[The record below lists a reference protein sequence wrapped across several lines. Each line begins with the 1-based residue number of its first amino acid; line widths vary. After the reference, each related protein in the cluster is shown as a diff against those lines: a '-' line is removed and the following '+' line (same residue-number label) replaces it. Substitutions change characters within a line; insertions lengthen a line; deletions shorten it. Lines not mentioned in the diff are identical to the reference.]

1 MASTNVTVSSTWTQ
15 VSTVSCILTPNTIEW
30 GEIQIATAETI
41 PNETLLGRTC
51 GSGESVVCNILP
63 GEMVWAKSANGF
75 PSINIVVDAIA
86 TTTGGEITQAI
97 PDYESASDLLAAF
110 GNFSEVNWA
119 GGDFV
124 SRVITSNGQTI
135 TALSANPLVPGE
147 SRIVI
152 DCPVKQPCVL
162 DFEGSVI
169 RNRQQ
174 FVSAGLFADRVVDGL
189 ITPDPVPNPINIVSI
204 SQSSAVNGAVYTG
217 TAGVTCTIVLES
229 ALPPIGAQ
237 NAVFLSDWINIT
249 GLVDTRLNYQ
259 NACINYISPDRKVVC
274 FGYSDEV
281 ALPSLAVALIT
292 PAIGT
297 AKVNFYNN
305 AAGAIHG
312 AGYRF
317 TGTTD
322 TSGVYWTIFGGGDA
336 QVSGTLTGDHRT
348 TIATSAATTL
358 NQITGNY
365 ELKATSRFRVE
376 CKPEATNFLDRPIDI
391 VGNHWTHRVNRTSVK
406 PGSEA
411 MLRPRFRLY
420 QPPGMSRPIA
430 KIVSISKAGTTTA
443 TANLDIA
450 PETPIV
456 VGNVLNVYGVRD
468 QVGFPNAQAT
478 VTAVI
483 SPTQVQFVIGS
494 ATTVTSYGGFVGIV
508 NGGAAQPGII
518 SMVASTIK
526 SSPTVVLGTANPEWL
541 EIVMNTT
548 ISGLSAGMYI
558 NLHGWRNATNGD
570 DMLVDG
576 VWEIASVGTTTLIV
590 MPVYDIRGI
599 RQSPVTPTIATATNC
614 GGAIIVRT
622 TARLHDLIV
631 TSSGGETEVRIA
643 GQGSTRADLSVPV
656 NLTASATC
664 TQGTGA
670 TISTT
675 DGTGGW
681 PIRPSITGIAD
692 IASAAI
698 TTTATSSSIAND
710 KGNGFQLNFPVTA
723 VTGTSPTLDIRIE
736 ESFDG
741 GTTFVTLYEM
751 QRITAVGNYSTPI
764 LRATGRHI
772 RYVRTITGTTPSF
785 TMAAT
790 RNLLPF
796 IQAEPQKRLMDRT
809 IVPNTLNSVTPTLF
823 SGAANNSQL
832 VINMGAITT
841 TAPQIQVEGSE
852 DGTNWYA
859 IGTPLLAVASATVE
873 VTVAKSATFVRARVS
888 TAGSGATL
896 GYISLKAWS

>member
-1 MASTNVTVSSTWTQ
+1 MSEVIQGVYQETGQADQYIPIKVSKDGDLNVAG
-15 VSTVSCILTPNTIEW
+15 TI
-30 GEIQIATAETI
+30 
-41 PNETLLGRTC
+41 
-51 GSGESVVCNILP
+51 S
-63 GEMVWAKSANGF
+63 
-75 PSINIVVDAIA
+75 
-86 TTTGGEITQAI
+86 QAV
-97 PDYESASDLLAAF
+97 PDYDNAADLLTAY
-110 GNFSEVNWA
+110 GNFSEVNWS

-124 SRVITSNGQTI
+124 SRVLTSNGQTI
-135 TALSANPLVPGE
+135 TALSANPLVSGE
-147 SRIVI
+147 SRIII
-152 DCPVKQPCVL
+152 DSPIKQPGVL
-162 DFEGSVI
+162 EFEGSVI

-174 FVSAGLFADRVVDGL
+174 FVSAGLFADRVVNGV
-189 ITPDPVPNPINIVSI
+189 TVADPVPDPINIVTI
-204 SQSSAVNGAVYTG
+204 SQSTAVNGAAYTG
-217 TAGVTCTIVLES
+217 TAGTTCTIVLGTP
-229 ALPPIGAQ
+229 LPAIGEL

-274 FGYSDEV
+274 FGYSDEG
-281 ALPSLAVALIT
+281 ALPSLAVPLIT
-292 PAIGT
+292 PSLGT
-297 AKVNFYNN
+297 AKVSFYNN
-305 AAGAIHG
+305 AAGAVHG

-322 TSGVYWTIFGGGDA
+322 TSAVYWTIFGAGDA

-376 CKPEATNFLDRPIDI
+376 CRPEATNFLDRPVD
-391 VGNHWTHRVNRTSVK
+391 VTGNLWTHRAHRSAVK

-411 MLRPRFRLY
+411 LLRPRFRLY

-430 KIVSISKAGTTTA
+430 KIVSISKSGTTTA

-478 VTAVI
+478 VTAVL
-483 SPTQVQFVIGS
+483 SATQVQFVIGS
-494 ATTVTSYGGFVGIV
+494 ASTVTSYGGFVGIV
-508 NGGAAQPGII
+508 NGGAVQPGII

-526 SSPTVVLGTANPEWL
+526 SSPTVVLGSANPEWL

-548 ISGLSAGMYI
+548 ISGLSAGMYV
-558 NLHGWRNATNGD
+558 NLHGWRNATDGGD
-570 DMLVDG
+570 LLVDG

-590 MPVYDIRGI
+590 KPIYDIRGV

-631 TSSGGETEVRIA
+631 TSFSETEVRVA
-643 GQGSTRADLSVPV
+643 GQGTNRADLSLPV

-664 TQGTGA
+664 TQGTAA
-670 TISTT
+670 TVSTT

-681 PIRPSITGIAD
+681 QIRPGIVRIAD
-692 IASAAI
+692 VASAAI
-698 TTTATSSSIAND
+698 TATATSSSVSNNQ
-710 KGNGFQLNFPVTA
+710 GNGFQVTFPVTA

-741 GTTFVTLYEM
+741 GTNWVTLYEM
-751 QRITAVGNYSTPI
+751 QRITAVGSYNTPI
-764 LRATGRHI
+764 LRATGASI
-772 RYVRTITGTTPSF
+772 RYVRTITGTSPSF
-785 TMAAT
+785 TMAIS

-796 IQAEPQKRLMDRT
+796 IPAEPQKRIIDRT
-809 IVPNTLNSVTPTLF
+809 VVTTTLNAVTPVLF
-823 SGAANNSQL
+823 QGAANNIQL
-832 VINMGAITT
+832 VVNMGAITT
-841 TAPQIQVEGSE
+841 TAPAFQIEGSE
-852 DGTNWYA
+852 DGVNWYPV
-859 IGTPLLAVASATVE
+859 GTPLTAVASSTVE
-873 VTVAKSATFVRARVS
+873 VTVNKSVTFVRARVS
-888 TAGSGATL
+888 TAGVGSTL
-896 GYISLKAWS
+896 GYVSLKAWS

>member
-1 MASTNVTVSSTWTQ
+1 MSEVIQGVYSQAGQADQYIPFKVNADGELSIAGAVNQ
-15 VSTVSCILTPNTIEW
+15 VV
-30 GEIQIATAETI
+30 
-41 PNETLLGRTC
+41 
-51 GSGESVVCNILP
+51 
-63 GEMVWAKSANGF
+63 
-75 PSINIVVDAIA
+75 
-86 TTTGGEITQAI
+86 
-97 PDYESASDLLAAF
+97 PDYERAADLLAVY
-110 GNFSEVNWA
+110 GNFSEVNWE

-124 SRVITSNGQTI
+124 SQVITSNGQTI
-135 TALSANPLVPGE
+135 TALSASPLVPGE

-152 DCPVKQPCVL
+152 DSPVKQPCVL
-162 DFEGSVI
+162 DFEGSVV

-174 FVSAGLFADRVVDGL
+174 FVSAGLFADRVIDGVV
-189 ITPDPVPNPINIVSI
+189 TPDLVPNPINIVSI
-204 SQSSAVNGAVYTG
+204 SQSSAVNGAAYTG

-229 ALPPIGAQ
+229 ALPRIGEHD
-237 NAVFLSDWINIT
+237 AVFLSDWINIT

-259 NACINYISPDRKVVC
+259 NACVNYISPDRKVVC
-274 FGYSDEV
+274 FGFSDEA
-281 ALPSLAVALIT
+281 ALPSLAIPLIT
-292 PAIGT
+292 PELGT

-305 AAGAIHG
+305 AAGAIHA

-322 TSGVYWTIFGGGDA
+322 TSAVYWTIFAGGDV

-348 TIATSAATTL
+348 TIATSAANTL

-376 CKPEATNFLDRPIDI
+376 CKTEATNFLDRPIDI

-430 KIVSISKAGTTTA
+430 KIVSISKTGTTTA
-443 TANLDIA
+443 TANLNIA

-456 VGNVLNVYGVRD
+456 VGNVLNIYGVRD
-468 QVGFPNAQAT
+468 QTGFPNAQAT

-508 NGGAAQPGII
+508 NGGAAQPGIV
-518 SMVASTIK
+518 SMVGSTIK

-570 DMLVDG
+570 DLLVDG

-631 TSSGGETEVRIA
+631 ASSGGETEVRIA

-656 NLTASATC
+656 NLTANPIA
-664 TQGTGA
+664 TQGSPA
-670 TISTT
+670 APSTT
-675 DGTGGW
+675 TGDGAWFVRGA
-681 PIRPSITGIAD
+681 IVRIAD
-692 IASAAI
+692 VASAAI
-698 TTTATSSSIAND
+698 TATATSTGITNNQ
-710 KGNGFQLNFPVTA
+710 GNGFQVTFPVTA
-723 VTGTSPTLDIRIE
+723 VSGTSPTLDIRIE

-741 GTTFVTLYEM
+741 GTNWVTLYEM
-751 QRITAVGNYSTPI
+751 QRITAIGSYNTPI
-764 LRATGRHI
+764 LRAMGATI
-772 RYVRTITGTTPSF
+772 RYVRTISGTTPSF
-785 TMAAT
+785 TMAIS

-796 IQAEPQKRLMDRT
+796 IQAEPQKRIIDRS
-809 IVPNTLNSVTPTLF
+809 IVLTTLNSVTPTLF
-823 SGAANNSQL
+823 QGAANNIQL
-832 VINMGAITT
+832 VINIGAATT
-841 TAPQIQVEGSE
+841 PPALQAEGSE
-852 DGTNWYA
+852 DGINWYA
-859 IGTPLLAVASATVE
+859 IGTPLTAVAISTVE
-873 VTVAKSATFVRARVS
+873 VTVGKSATFVRARVS
-888 TAGSGATL
+888 TAGVGVTA
-896 GYISLKAWS
+896 GYVSLKAWS